1 MNSLHNRR
9 VPRHGGSLFA
19 GFTMIE
25 LMVVTLVV
33 AILAAVAYPSFAAY
47 RHRSHRA
54 QLHAAVAALQ
64 QAQEEWR
71 TEHASYTS
79 DLSTAT
85 GLGFGPDAT
94 HHELPGGRYRI
105 TVADATAAGYEIR
118 AEAIGS
124 QTGDSEC
131 LHLMLTVR
139 GADMQHASGRTASL
153 ENAPTA
159 NARCWNL

>member
-1 MNSLHNRR
+1 
-9 VPRHGGSLFA
+9 
-19 GFTMIE
+19 MIE

-33 AILAAVAYPSFAAY
+33 AILAAVAYPSYAAY

-54 QLHAAVAALQ
+54 KLHVAVAALQ
-64 QAQEEWR
+64 QAQEQWR

-85 GLGFGPDAT
+85 GLGFGPYAT
-94 HHELPGGRYRI
+94 HHDLPGGHYRI
-105 TVADATAAGYEIR
+105 TVAHATPTGYEMR

-124 QTGDSEC
+124 QTADSEC
-131 LHLMLTVR
+131 LHLRLTVR
-139 GADMQHASGRTASL
+139 GADMQHASGRTEL
-153 ENAPTA
+153 FENAPTL